1 MLAISDSLLLVTA
14 INDQLQY
21 YDNISS
27 SISRL

>member
-1 MLAISDSLLLVTA
+1 MPAIFVSLTLVTA